1 MANDIEILERHKED
15 VLDELF
21 KILKR
26 LTSLDETITE
36 AKADVKKSELK
47 IIPGGQDA

>member
-15 VLDELF
+15 VLDEL
-21 KILKR
+21 KELIRR

-36 AKADVKKSELK
+36 AKADVKKSKLK